1 MGGMSDQTLA
11 NLRFEA
17 AEVADRTHPLHVID
31 TVILA
36 VLVGIGWAAGRS
48 WWLLVFGS
56 VFAARGLASYAL
68 AVRHGYRL
76 GTMTLKPAVQASP
89 GPAPNARTTQQLIDE
104 DRIADHQTPFG
115 VPFGPNVQA
124 YSEPG

>member
-1 MGGMSDQTLA
+1 MSAQTL
-11 NLRFEA
+11 RQFRVEA
-17 AEVADRTHPLHVID
+17 ADVADRTSFLHVID

-36 VLVGIGWAAGRS
+36 VLVGVGWVVGRS

-56 VFAARGLASYAL
+56 VIAAKGLVSYAL

-76 GTMTLKPAVQASP
+76 GTLTLKSAPASVA
-89 GPAPNARTTQQLIDE
+89 PARAQPPRTTQQLIDE

-124 YSEPG
+124 YSEAG

>member
-1 MGGMSDQTLA
+1 MSDQTLA

-31 TVILA
+31 TVILG
-36 VLVGIGWAAGRS
+36 VLVGIGWVVGRS
-48 WWLLVFGS
+48 WWLLVFCA
-56 VFAARGLASYAL
+56 VFASHGLTAYAL

-76 GTMTLKPAVQASP
+76 GTMTLKPVVQAAP
-89 GPAPNARTTQQLIDE
+89 GPAPNAVPRTAQQLIDD
-104 DRIADHQTPFG
+104 DRIADHTTPFG

>member
-1 MGGMSDQTLA
+1 MSEQTLA
-11 NLRFEA
+11 KLRFEA

-31 TVILA
+31 TVILGI
-36 VLVGIGWAAGRS
+36 LVGVGWIAGRA
-48 WWLLVFGS
+48 WWLLVFAV
-56 VFAARGLASYAL
+56 VFASHGLAAYAL

-89 GPAPNARTTQQLIDE
+89 GPAPGPPRTTQQLIDD
-104 DRIADHQTPFG
+104 DRIADHTTPFG

>member
-1 MGGMSDQTLA
+1 MSDQTLA

-31 TVILA
+31 TVILGI
-36 VLVGIGWAAGRS
+36 LVGIGWVVGRS
-48 WWLLVFGS
+48 WWLLVFCA
-56 VFAARGLASYAL
+56 VFAARGLAAYGL
-68 AVRHGYRL
+68 AIRHGYRM
-76 GTMTLKPAVQASP
+76 GTMTLKPVAAP
-89 GPAPNARTTQQLIDE
+89 GPAPDARALGLRSIND
-104 DRIADHQTPFG
+104 DRIADHTTPFG